1 MKNILFVDY
10 WLRYRYPLLALAL
23 VLSLGAHF
31 ASQQLYFDRSI
42 ENMFPVDSPLLAAY
56 GKLERTFGGNE
67 IVLAV
72 YEDEALFEP
81 AAEGI
86 RRLSSIRKRLEAV
99 DGVKAVLSIDQ
110 PLPGDLILAD
120 NELSRRTRDL
130 FAGYTHSEDG
140 RTVSLVCM
148 LEPENE
154 TEFLR
159 RNTIDQLRQVMRSL
173 PAPLRAGQ
181 LTGEPVLLVDGF
193 RFVEKDGQRLGRW
206 SGVLL
211 GLTIVICF
219 RSLRWVLIPIAV
231 VQLSLTFTQGLLAL
245 MQIQLSMVSSM
256 LTAVVMVVGVATM
269 VHVIVRFRESRDL
282 GLSNYQSLRRT
293 TLLLAVP
300 VTWACTTDAVGF
312 LSLTVSTVGPV
323 QDFGIMMAIGSLM
336 VLLSVFLIL
345 PGAALLGRFDADPR
359 QPWGGDGLS
368 AGLQQTLQ
376 FVAQRPYRCLT
387 GGVVVAAIALW
398 GIGYLDVETDFT
410 RNFRSNSEIASAY
423 NFVEERLGGAG
434 VCDIV
439 IPAPDR
445 LTWDFLQQVKTL
457 EAKLSEGS
465 GSEAI
470 SKTFSLADAVFELSP
485 LDLSRQPQALRN
497 GMTQTGLAAMRGW
510 MPVFYDAMYAQD
522 PDSSQKY
529 FRVMLRV
536 KERQSSAQKQQ
547 LIDQIGDISHEQ
559 FPDSEVTGYF
569 VLLTNLI
576 DSVLRD
582 QWRTFFA
589 AVVGIGV
596 VMCLALRDLRLA
608 LIALIPNAFP
618 ILMVLGGMGWASRLF
633 WPELKINMGTAMI
646 AAVSM
651 GLSIDSSI
659 HYMFAFQRARRE
671 GASVKASLEQVQQ
684 SVGKAMVLSTV
695 ALIVG
700 FTVLST
706 SEFIPT
712 VYFGAL
718 VSLSMCG
725 GLAGNLI
732 VLPAMLEVIPLKDP
746 SVTPSMDSDC

>member
-1 MKNILFVDY
+1 MKNIPLVDR
-10 WLRYRYPLLALAL
+10 WLRCRYPLLALAL
-23 VLSLGAHF
+23 VLSVVAYFG
-31 ASQQLYFDRSI
+31 SQKLSFDRSI
-42 ENMFPVDSPLLAAY
+42 ANMFPADSPLLSAY
-56 GKLERTFGGNE
+56 AKLERTFGGNE

-72 YEDEALFEP
+72 YEDEALFAP
-81 AAEGI
+81 SGVGI
-86 RRLSSIRKRLEAV
+86 RRLSTIRKRLEAV
-99 DGVKAVLSIDQ
+99 DGVKAVLAIDQ
-110 PLPGDLILAD
+110 PLPGDLILSD
-120 NELSRRTRDL
+120 NALAKRTREL
-130 FAGYTHSEDG
+130 FADYTHSQDG
-140 RTVSLVCM
+140 RTVSIVCM
-148 LEPENE
+148 LEPQNQ
-154 TEFLR
+154 TPFLR
-159 RNTIDQLRQVMRSL
+159 RDTIDQLRQVMQSL
-173 PAPLRAGQ
+173 PKPLQSGQ

-193 RFVEKDGQRLGRW
+193 RFVEEDGQRLGRW
-206 SGVLL
+206 SAILL

-231 VQLSLTFTQGLLAL
+231 VQLSLLFTQGLLAF

-293 TLLLAVP
+293 ALLLAVP
-300 VTWACTTDAVGF
+300 VIWACTTDAVGF

-345 PGAALLGRFDADPR
+345 PGAALLGRFDADPQR
-359 QPWGGDGLS
+359 PWGGDGLS
-368 AGLQQTLQ
+368 EGLQQTLQ
-376 FVAQRPYRCLT
+376 FVAQRPYRCLLT
-387 GGVVVAAIALW
+387 GVAFTAIALW
-398 GIGYLDVETDFT
+398 GISYLDVETDFT
-410 RNFRSNSEIASAY
+410 RNFRSDSEIASAY

-445 LTWDFLQQVKTL
+445 LTWDFLKQVKL
-457 EAKLSEGS
+457 LQAKLSEVP

-485 LDLSRQPQALRN
+485 IDLSKQPKPLRN
-497 GMTQTGLAAMRGW
+497 GMVQASLAAMRGW
-510 MPVFYDAMYAQD
+510 MPVFYDAMYAED
-522 PDSSQKY
+522 PESGHNY

-536 KERQSSAQKQQ
+536 KERQSSEQKQQ
-547 LIDQIGDISHEQ
+547 LIDQVGEISREQ
-559 FPDSEVTGYF
+559 FPDSEITGYF

-582 QWRTFFA
+582 QWRTFFV
-589 AVVGIGV
+589 AVVGIGT
-596 VMCLALRDLRLA
+596 VMCVALRDLRLA

-659 HYMFAFQRARRE
+659 HYMFAFRRALRE
-671 GASVKASLEQVQQ
+671 GASVKTALQQVQQ
-684 SVGKAMVLSTV
+684 SVGKAMVFSTV
-695 ALIVG
+695 ALMVG

-712 VYFGAL
+712 VYFGVL

-725 GLAGNLI
+725 GLLGNLI
-732 VLPAMLEVIPLKDP
+732 VLPAMLEVIPLKAKP
-746 SVTPSMDSDC
+746 ETSPIE